1 MENESP
7 SSPSLLAIA
16 KLSPPSSAVVAVV
29 AAVAVCPCRRKL
41 KKSKDVGL
49 WGRSTGPGPLQHDSG
64 RTANPLEKK
73 GLDLWGLTLNP
84 NSGWGGRQGLA
95 KPNQVNSLNDP
106 GAVGPMSRR
115 KKKNDGFS

>member
-1 MENESP
+1 MQANGKRVAIVALP
-7 SSPSLLAIA
+7 ASLLAIA

-29 AAVAVCPCRRKL
+29 AAVAVVVAAG
-41 KKSKDVGL
+41 S
-49 WGRSTGPGPLQHDSG
+49 
-64 RTANPLEKK
+64 
-73 GLDLWGLTLNP
+73 
-84 NSGWGGRQGLA
+84 RQGLA